1 MAAQYCALRVIDA
14 LLLDGRL
21 NLDAQNDYGETALHL
36 VAALGDKSAIKVAK
50 LLLQYGAS
58 LLVTDKWGRTP
69 LDVSI
74 DCGELHLVV
83 VFEEHLKDTALCTE
97 DQREEVRL
105 RSLTYRQAIAVST
118 VDETAM
124 NSRATMLASSLLK
137 ECTSMKLRPVET
149 KIQNIFTCEKTV
161 EVAETP
167 APAINSRKILSKLV
181 EFPGSLDE
189 IRGYL
194 DDTEHVDPAGKDAYG
209 LTALHKFASWNKCEY
224 LDLLIPHL
232 SREDLLMKCPMGKS
246 ALNYAT
252 ESGAMAA
259 SALLVAIAFN
269 IVDSSSSS

>member
-1 MAAQYCALRVIDA
+1 M
-14 LLLDGRL
+14 
-21 NLDAQNDYGETALHL
+21 
-36 VAALGDKSAIKVAK
+36 
-50 LLLQYGAS
+50 
-58 LLVTDKWGRTP
+58 
-69 LDVSI
+69 
-74 DCGELHLVV
+74 
-83 VFEEHLKDTALCTE
+83 KDTALCTE

-105 RSLTYRQAIAVST
+105 RSLKYRQAIAVCT

-124 NSRATMLASSLLK
+124 NSRATMLANLLLK

-149 KIQNIFTCEKTV
+149 KIQNIFKCEKTV
-161 EVAETP
+161 EAVKTP
-167 APAINSRKILSKLV
+167 TPAINCRKILSKLV
-181 EFPGSLDE
+181 EFPGSIDE

-259 SALLVAIAFN
+259 ASLLLVAIAFN
-269 IVDSSSSS
+269 TVDSSSSTTSI